1 MNNITKGLGFLKT
14 YGLYAFIR
22 RVVTYLRNKEF
33 QRKNITS
40 FSGESSDITPLQKY
54 YFSSMNY
61 FLNCIS
67 YKELVGCSEAGTIT
81 WIIPTFNKG
90 SGGHNT
96 IFRFARYFE
105 LCGCKNIFLIRN
117 SDDNHNHNLR
127 DGKGL
132 KKELLTH
139 FSSMVNVEVISYKD
153 NIDLLNHANSIKG
166 DILIGTCWQSQ
177 LIAQSLE
184 KFNKRFFFTQ
194 DKEDFFQASGSESLF
209 INSLALNN
217 KNVFISASKWL
228 STFPENKKSIYFD
241 LGVDS
246 LMSKNILNFSN
257 ANKDGRY
264 KIAFYSRFSS
274 PRRAVDLGWGYFNKL
289 KELGVDFEI
298 HAFGQDIGNTKFDF
312 PVVNHGVLSP
322 YSMYLLISSADLSVA
337 LSTTNYSLLPL
348 EAASLGVISCDVDTE
363 SNRMNY
369 KGSPVVLLSPYVE
382 AGARQI
388 KNNLEKSRVT
398 DVVCQAKNVQ
408 NDFNWM
414 KQLKKISLKVM
425 NSHSH
430 PYIKEKVSVCIP
442 TLNGGRK
449 YITLLESLKAQKFVD
464 IELHIIDSGSSD
476 DTIGSTLKFFNNA
489 DIHKIDKSKFGHG
502 KTRNVLAHRAKQN
515 QVVFLTQDA
524 LPMSEVLLITLIKHC
539 QKPKIFGSFCRHV
552 AYSNHSLF
560 RAEELRMHFDSLGE
574 ILSLS
579 DFSKDKKHAENI
591 KFFSSNCCAINRE
604 LLIKYPYD
612 DVNYG
617 EDQLWSLKM
626 LNKGYGKA
634 YVNDL
639 CIMHSHEYSNS
650 DELYNIA
657 KTDAEYNF
665 IYFGRK
671 TYPNGGLKQMDRQ
684 TKSIANRFF
693 ISDRELS
700 KEIESN
706 KVRFQ
711 AFKDAMSSD
720 KVSYHG

>member
-1 MNNITKGLGFLKT
+1 MNDKTKGLVFLKT

-22 RVVTYLRNKEF
+22 RLITYLRNKEY

-40 FSGESSDITPLQKY
+40 FSGDIPNTESMKKY
-54 YFSSMNY
+54 YFSEMQF
-61 FLNCIS
+61 FLNHIS
-67 YKELVGCSEAGTIT
+67 YKELVGCPEKRTIT
-81 WIIPTFNKG
+81 WIIPSFNKG

-105 LCGCKNIFLIRN
+105 LCGYKNIFLIRN
-117 SDDNHNHNLR
+117 TDDNHDRKLR

-132 KKELLTH
+132 KKTLLTH
-139 FSSMVNVEVISYKD
+139 FSSMENVEVILYK
-153 NIDLLNHANSIKG
+153 NNADLLNHANSIKG
-166 DILIGTCWQSQ
+166 DILIGTCWTSQ
-177 LIAQSLE
+177 LIAQNLE

-194 DKEDFFQASGSESLF
+194 DKEDLFQASGAESLF

-274 PRRAVDLGWGYFNKL
+274 PRRAVDLGWSYFEKL
-289 KELGVDFEI
+289 KDLGVDFEI

-312 PVVNHGVLSP
+312 PVVNHGVLSSYAM
-322 YSMYLLISSADLSVA
+322 YSLIGSSDLSVA

-369 KGSPVVLLSPYVE
+369 KGSPVILLSPYVDI
-382 AGARQI
+382 GASQI
-388 KNNLEKSRVT
+388 KKALSSSRST
-398 DVVCQAKNVQ
+398 DTMRQAESVQ
-408 NDFNWM
+408 QDFNWI
-414 KQLKKISLKVM
+414 KQFKKISIDVLN
-425 NSHSH
+425 NSPH
-430 PYIKEKVSVCIP
+430 INKKVSVCIP
-442 TLNGGRK
+442 TLNGGKK
-449 YITLLESLKAQKFVD
+449 YIALLESLKAQIFVN
-464 IELHIIDSGSSD
+464 IELHIIDSGSTD
-476 DTIGSTLKFFNNA
+476 DTISNTLKFFKNA
-489 DIHKIDKSKFGHG
+489 DICKIDKSEFGHG
-502 KTRNVLAHRAKQN
+502 KTRNMLAHRAKQN

-524 LPMSEVLLITLIKHC
+524 LLMSEILLITLVKHC
-539 QKPKIFGSFCRHV
+539 QKPKIFGSFCRHI
-552 AYSNHSLF
+552 AYPNHNPFLS
-560 RAEELRMHFDSLGE
+560 EELINHFDNLGE

-579 DFSKDKKHAENI
+579 DFAMDEHHAKKI
-591 KFFSSNCCAINRE
+591 KFFSSNCCAINRD

-639 CIMHSHEYSNS
+639 CIMHSHEYSND
-650 DELYNIA
+650 DELYNIS
-657 KTDAEYNF
+657 KTDAEYNL
-665 IYFGRK
+665 IHFG
-671 TYPNGGLKQMDRQ
+671 NGLFSSLESMNKYSKNIAMKNFVSQKELNTQLHKNRIKFKAMTDAK
-684 TKSIANRFF
+684 KS
-693 ISDRELS
+693 
-700 KEIESN
+700 
-706 KVRFQ
+706 KV
-711 AFKDAMSSD
+711 
-720 KVSYHG
+720 VSY